1 MNVLFLKFAQKFNRE
16 KTKKQHKRKFASCC
30 FVFLGSFAIFRRLQI
45 HSPVVADVGLLSGD
59 ERLNEADELDDF

>member
-30 FVFLGSFAIFRRLQI
+30 FVLLRNFAIFRRLQI
-45 HSPVVADVGLLSGD
+45 NLPVVAAVGLLSGD
-59 ERLNEADELDDF
+59 ERFDEADELDDF